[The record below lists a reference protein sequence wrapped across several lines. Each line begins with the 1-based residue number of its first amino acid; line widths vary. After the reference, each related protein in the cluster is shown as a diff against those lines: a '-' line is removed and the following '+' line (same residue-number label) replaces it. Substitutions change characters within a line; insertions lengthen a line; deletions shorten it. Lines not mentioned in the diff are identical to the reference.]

1 MDRPPDSSI
10 ASSLHEP
17 ATTAGW
23 LDSVIEHKRLI
34 EERLKRIPNE
44 MLALQALL
52 DSLLDEKTR
61 LQQQRRRAE
70 SLIAFGL
77 SPRLP
82 RDHNYCPSCYVS
94 HGSKAR
100 LVVPATDSAGKQ
112 LQCELCGTRF
122 APPRPGTE

>member
-1 MDRPPDSSI
+1 MDRPPHSRI

-17 ATTAGW
+17 APTGGW
-23 LDSVIEHKRLI
+23 LDSIIEHKRLI

-70 SLIAFGL
+70 SLIGFGL

-82 RDHNYCPSCYVS
+82 RDHGYCPSCYVS

-100 LVVPATDSAGKQ
+100 LVAPATDSAGKQ
-112 LQCELCGTRF
+112 LQCELCGIRF
-122 APPRPGTE
+122 APPPPAAE

>member
-10 ASSLHEP
+10 ASSLPEP

-77 SPRLP
+77 GLP
-82 RDHNYCPSCYVS
+82 RDHSYCPSCYVS

-100 LVVPATDSAGKQ
+100 LVAPATDSAGKQ

-122 APPRPGTE
+122 APPPPATE